1 MNIAVCDDEREDR
14 EELCRD
20 LAEIWEGAQIDVFE
34 NGVDVVRKIQQGFYY
49 DLIFL
54 DIIMEQ
60 SDGIMTGKEIRRYF
74 PGIELVYISIS
85 RDFGP
90 EIYELNALHYLI
102 KPYTREKLEEVKIRF
117 LRRSERRRRAVIHL
131 DREKQQDIPLHMITY
146 IESSHNNLL
155 IHLITG
161 SEVKIRGS
169 IRGFMERLDERFL
182 RINRGVIV
190 NMESIEQMGADSCE
204 IAGITFMLSRKGKAE
219 NKKKYSDW
227 LFRSAMGGWD
237 E

>member
-20 LAEIWEGAQIDVFE
+20 LTEIWENAQIHGFE
-34 NGVDVVRKIQQGFYY
+34 NGVDVVRKIRQGSYY
-49 DLIFL
+49 DLIFM

-60 SDGIMTGKEIRRYF
+60 SDGIMTGKEIRRYY
-74 PGIELVYISIS
+74 PGIELVYISNS
-85 RDFGP
+85 REFGP
-90 EIYELNALHYLI
+90 EIYELNALHYLV

-117 LRRSERRRRAVIHL
+117 LKRRERRRKAVIHL
-131 DREKQQDIPLHMITY
+131 GREKQKDIPLHMITY

-169 IRGFMERLDERFL
+169 LRGFMDRLDERFL

-190 NMESIEQMGADSCE
+190 NMESIEQMGTDSCE

-219 NKKKYSDW
+219 NKRKYSDW
-227 LFRSAMGGWD
+227 LFNSVMGGWS

>member
-20 LAEIWEGAQIDVFE
+20 LKEIWGSAKIEAFE
-34 NGVDVVRKIQQGFYY
+34 NGMDVMRKIRQGSYF

-60 SDGIMTGKEIRRYF
+60 GNGIMTGKEIRKFF
-74 PGIELVYISIS
+74 PEIELVYISNS
-85 RDFGP
+85 REFGP
-90 EIYELNALHYLI
+90 EIYELNALHYLV
-102 KPYTREKLEEVKIRF
+102 KPYTREKLEEVKSRF
-117 LRRSERRRRAVIHL
+117 MKRCEKRKRAVIHL
-131 DREKQQDIPLHMITY
+131 NREKQQDIPMHMIIY

-169 IRGFMERLDERFL
+169 ICGFMEHLDERFL

-190 NMESIEQMGADSCE
+190 NMESIERMGADSCE

-219 NKKKYSDW
+219 NKKKYNDW
-227 LFRSAMGGWD
+227 LFSSAMGGWN